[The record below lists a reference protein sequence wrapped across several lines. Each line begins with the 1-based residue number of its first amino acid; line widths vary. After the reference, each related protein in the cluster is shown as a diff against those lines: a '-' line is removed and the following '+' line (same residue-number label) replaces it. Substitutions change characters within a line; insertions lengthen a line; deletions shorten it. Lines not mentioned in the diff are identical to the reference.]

1 MKMQRS
7 SFPADYNH
15 RIGLYECPLSAK
27 SGFMPGGYISFF
39 PSGVFV
45 QLMKFYTTLFR
56 NPLTRLKDDNVT
68 HTMLVYRP
76 TFGPTTSG

>member
-1 MKMQRS
+1 
-7 SFPADYNH
+7 
-15 RIGLYECPLSAK
+15 
-27 SGFMPGGYISFF
+27 MPGGYISFF

-68 HTMLVYRP
+68 HAMLVYRP
-76 TFGPTTSG
+76 TLGPTSSG